1 MSLSF
6 RGIEKRFGAERVL
19 SGVDLDVEDGRMLTV
34 VGPSGGG
41 KTTLLRLAAGLE
53 RPDAGRVTIDGRPA
67 RLGDSSVAF
76 QDTPLYPHLTVAEN
90 VLFPLRL
97 ARSRTTG
104 GQGRA
109 AQRKRAEDALEMMRI
124 GGLGSRRIHQLSGG
138 QRQRVGIARALVRDV
153 ALYLFD
159 EPLAHLDPA
168 LARLIRDDLRSVQR
182 DTGLTMMYV
191 THHLDEAFA
200 LGDTVAVLN
209 GGKLEQVGTP
219 WDLWN
224 RPAGR
229 FVGEF
234 LGGVP
239 MNFVDGRQGET
250 LGFRPEHCVVEPAD
264 SPDAPAPW
272 SGRDGLR
279 IAARVV
285 TATFLGEETLLHL
298 DVTEG
303 GQRLRAM
310 VPSSEWSSS
319 RGGAVDS
326 PARVEVSVPPQRIHR
341 FDGATG
347 RRIDG

>member
-1 MSLSF
+1 MSLHF
-6 RGIEKRFGAERVL
+6 RGIEKRFDAERVL
-19 SGVDLDVEDGRMLTV
+19 DGVDLEVADGRMLTV

-53 RPDAGRVTIDGRPA
+53 SPDAGQVTIGGRPA
-67 RLGDSSVAF
+67 RLGDASVAF
-76 QDTPLYPHLTVAEN
+76 QDTPLYPHLTVLDN

-97 ARSRTTG
+97 ARSRTPG
-104 GQGRA
+104 RGGRA
-109 AQRKRAEDALEMMRI
+109 SQRRRAEEALEMMRI
-124 GGLGSRRIHQLSGG
+124 GALGSRRIHQLSGG

-168 LARLIRDDLRSVQR
+168 LARVIRDDLRSAQR
-182 DTGLTMMYV
+182 EAGLTMMYV
-191 THHLDEAFA
+191 THQLDEAFA

-209 GGKLEQVGTP
+209 GGRVEQVGTP

-239 MNFVDGRQGET
+239 MNFVEGRNGET
-250 LGFRPEHCVVEPAD
+250 LGFRPEHCVVEPAG

-279 IAARVV
+279 MSARVA
-285 TATFLGEETLLHL
+285 TATFLGEETLVTANL
-298 DVTEG
+298 DDDAG
-303 GQRLRAM
+303 SLRAL
-310 VPSSEWSSS
+310 VSSS
-319 RGGAVDS
+319 DWAALGQASEER
-326 PARVEVSVPPQRIHR
+326 ARVEVSVPPQRVHH
-341 FDGATG
+341 FDRGTG
-347 RRIDG
+347 RRVDA